1 MTSFTAA
8 GLMELCRQYYPAGR
22 TLDDHEHGASP
33 EWHRFHSKWHEAMA
47 DRSRWLTLRS
57 ALEEAFPGA
66 SVGDATAYTHDGGY
80 RCCVHAIGPR
90 DRGDGV
96 SLEVVG
102 CVSLLAP
109 LYFVY
114 GTQHRYRGGRRDNPA
129 ADVFLEA
136 LPEALTSSAS
146 KVARVIESVF
156 GYQPL
161 PVQLASVPIPGLC
174 LDHFEPGRAT
184 LFRALFTLEPALLP

>member
-1 MTSFTAA
+1 
-8 GLMELCRQYYPAGR
+8 
-22 TLDDHEHGASP
+22 
-33 EWHRFHSKWHEAMA
+33 MA

-57 ALEEAFPGA
+57 ALAEAFPGT

-80 RCCVHAIGPR
+80 RCCVYAIEPR
-90 DRGDGV
+90 DSVDGV

-114 GTQHRYRGGRRDNPA
+114 GTQHRYRGGKRDHPA
-129 ADVFLEA
+129 AAIFLES

-146 KVARVIESVF
+146 KVARTIESVF

-161 PVQLASVPIPGLC
+161 PVQLAAVPIPGLC
-174 LDHFEPGRAT
+174 LEHFEPGRAT

>member
-1 MTSFTAA
+1 MTRFTVSE
-8 GLMELCRQYYPAGR
+8 LMEVCRQYYPAGR
-22 TLDDHEHGASP
+22 TLDDHEHAASP
-33 EWHRFHSKWHEAMA
+33 EWHRFHARWHEAMA
-47 DRSRWLTLRS
+47 DRSRWLTLRG
-57 ALEEAFPGA
+57 ALEEAFPGI

-80 RCCVHAIGPR
+80 RCCVYSIEPQDKA
-90 DRGDGV
+90 DGV
-96 SLEVVG
+96 SWEVVG

-114 GTQHRYRGGRRDNPA
+114 GTQHRYRAGRRESPA
-129 ADVFLEA
+129 VALFLES

-146 KVARVIESVF
+146 KVTRAIESVF

-161 PVQLASVPIPGLC
+161 PVQWVSVPIPGLC

>member
-1 MTSFTAA
+1 MKPFTVSE
-8 GLMELCRQYYPAGR
+8 LMEVCRQYYPAGR

-33 EWHRFHSKWHEAMA
+33 EWHRFHSRWHEAMA
-47 DRSRWLTLRS
+47 DRSRWLTLRG
-57 ALEEAFPGA
+57 ALEDAFPGNV
-66 SVGDATAYTHDGGY
+66 VGDATAYTHDGGY
-80 RCCVHAIGPR
+80 RCSVQAIEPG
-90 DRGDGV
+90 DKADGV

-114 GTQHRYRGGRRDNPA
+114 GTQHRYRGGRRENPA
-129 ADVFLEA
+129 AAFFLEA
-136 LPEALTSSAS
+136 LPETLTSSAS
-146 KVARVIESVF
+146 KVARAIESVF

-161 PVQLASVPIPGLC
+161 PVQWASVPVAGVC
-174 LDHFEPGRAT
+174 LDHFEPAEAT

>member
-1 MTSFTAA
+1 MTFLSASE
-8 GLMELCRQYYPAGR
+8 LMEVCRQYYPAGR

-33 EWHRFHSKWHEAMA
+33 EWQRFHSRWHEAMA

-57 ALEEAFPGA
+57 ALEEAFPSV

-80 RCCVHAIGPR
+80 RCCVYAIEPR
-90 DRGDGV
+90 DGV

-102 CVSLLAP
+102 CVSVLAP

-114 GTQHRYRGGRRDNPA
+114 GTQHRYRGGKRENPA
-129 ADVFLEA
+129 SAIFLDS
-136 LPEALTSSAS
+136 LPEALSPPTS
-146 KVARVIESVF
+146 KVARAIESVF
-156 GYQPL
+156 GYQAL